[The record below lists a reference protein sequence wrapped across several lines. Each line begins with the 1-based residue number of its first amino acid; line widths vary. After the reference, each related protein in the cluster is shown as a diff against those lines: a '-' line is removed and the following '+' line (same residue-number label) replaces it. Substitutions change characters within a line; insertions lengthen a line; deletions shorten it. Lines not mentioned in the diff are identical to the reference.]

1 MSAQLLNG
9 VVPTLCPR
17 EVQKREIGAGGGGG
31 LELVRE
37 KYIMEILG
45 YEVSLITYFKSKVIF
60 IKRGQRIEWSEN
72 LFG

>member
-1 MSAQLLNG
+1 MVWSQLSVLEKFRKG
-9 VVPTLCPR
+9 RLGP
-17 EVQKREIGAGGGGG
+17 GGGGG

-45 YEVSLITYFKSKVIF
+45 YEVSLITYFKSKGIF